1 MKIRVF
7 LYKYVYWY
15 ITHPLWLV
23 KWFQLKFSGVEIS
36 ISARVSNS
44 AYIKKSGGRIVIHAN
59 ATIND
64 NVRIIAQG
72 GIVIIGSNVSI
83 NYGSIL
89 YGHGGLTIGNDTRVA
104 AYSMFIPMNH
114 VFDDKDILIRNQP
127 TSKEG
132 ISIGQDVWIGANSVV
147 LRDVTIGAHAII
159 GAGAVVKNDIP
170 EWGIAVGVPAQ
181 VKRFR
186 TKDPT

>member
-132 ISIGQDVWIGANSVV
+132 ISIGQDVWIGARATILDGVFVGDGAVIGACSVV
-147 LRDVTIGAHAII
+147 TKNIDKHGVYAGNPAKFLRMRG
-159 GAGAVVKNDIP
+159 K
-170 EWGIAVGVPAQ
+170 
-181 VKRFR
+181 
-186 TKDPT
+186 